1 MYVYLFNLIS
11 SSKEFRDNN
20 SESFSNFISD
30 VAESLD
36 EITWN
41 LAGKTLINSMKDAS
55 GRWNGWRKM

>member
-55 GRWNGWRKM
+55 RRWNGWRKM